1 MNEENYQKQIL
12 LKKAALERAAKN
24 KEARDKEQLEGCTF
38 APESYSVPMK
48 KFSGGSIL
56 NDRYAA
62 KHVLRQNKARVSKQE
77 KEAVL
82 NLNNGL
88 VSGATS
94 SSSRDRAKNRQ
105 QQQHNPTADT
115 IAGMLA
121 ATNAS
126 TMGGPASPAPSLLSD
141 MAASGLLRGATQS
154 PDSINTGGGRDSGSM
169 GGSAM
174 LSGSGGQRLPEYA
187 KAFQSLMEATDNDE
201 NLVEMLDRERREWSK
216 ERMQLVQC
224 IQLQQIELEQRA
236 TAAHER
242 AAEIAKEFA
251 RAIVAFEE
259 RLFGIEDNV
268 QKEIMG
274 LKTISESLKVSAY
287 GSRID
292 SLEGKLDLILNK
304 MDHQHHSRGGG
315 SQIQTHGEVSIEQ
328 QTSNESAS
336 SPSRIGLSR

>member
-1 MNEENYQKQIL
+1 MNEVNYQKQIL
-12 LKKAALERAAKN
+12 LKKAAVERAAKI

-48 KFSGGSIL
+48 KFGGGSIL
-56 NDRYAA
+56 NDRYAV
-62 KHVLRQNKARVSKQE
+62 KHVLRQNKARVSKHE
-77 KEAVL
+77 KEAIL

-88 VSGATS
+88 VGGATS
-94 SSSRDRAKNRQ
+94 SSSRDRAKNQQYHHHQ
-105 QQQHNPTADT
+105 QQQEHRPTADAV
-115 IAGMLA
+115 AGMLA
-121 ATNAS
+121 ATNAT
-126 TMGGPASPAPSLLSD
+126 TMDGPDSPAPSLLSD

-154 PDSINTGGGRDSGSM
+154 PDSINTGGGG
-169 GGSAM
+169 
-174 LSGSGGQRLPEYA
+174 GSGGHRLPEYA
-187 KAFQSLMEATDNDE
+187 KAFQSLMEATDDDE
-201 NLVEMLDRERREWSK
+201 SLVEMLDRERREWSK

-304 MDHQHHSRGGG
+304 MDRQHHSRDDRG
-315 SQIQTHGEVSIEQ
+315 QIQTHGEVIEQ
-328 QTSNESAS
+328 QTSNESAG
-336 SPSRIGLSR
+336 SPSRIGSSR